1 MIKKYKDGERY
12 KHQGKSYTW
21 HDGAS
26 NLIPDDD
33 PESTYKKHERSNELR
48 RDAPPYK
55 SYSEKLK
62 DPRWQQ
68 MRLKIMERDGFA
80 CQSCGDKSSSLNVH
94 HCVPYKKGADPWDY
108 DLWDLTTLC
117 EKCHNKISANVT
129 FCNTVIMSLS
139 RDVKSSEII
148 TNLMIEISEMG
159 STTVDAVKSIIQLAR
174 VIN

>member
-1 MIKKYKDGERY
+1 MKRVSIKDIMAG
-12 KHQGKSYTW
+12 G
-21 HDGAS
+21 S
-26 NLIPDDD
+26 NAQPLNENNDDRTTMAVEK
-33 PESTYKKHERSNELR
+33 PKTNR
-48 RDAPPYK
+48 APISEKPYK
-55 SYSEKLK
+55 SYYEKLR

-174 VIN
+174 VID

>member
-1 MIKKYKDGERY
+1 MKRVSIKDIMAG
-12 KHQGKSYTW
+12 G
-21 HDGAS
+21 S
-26 NLIPDDD
+26 NCQPLNENNDDRMTMAVEK
-33 PESTYKKHERSNELR
+33 PKTNR
-48 RDAPPYK
+48 API
-55 SYSEKLK
+55 SEKPYRSYYEKLR

>member
-1 MIKKYKDGERY
+1 MKRVSIKDIMAG
-12 KHQGKSYTW
+12 G
-21 HDGAS
+21 S
-26 NLIPDDD
+26 NAQPLNENNDDRTTMAVEK
-33 PESTYKKHERSNELR
+33 PKANRT
-48 RDAPPYK
+48 PI
-55 SYSEKLK
+55 SEKPYRSYYEKLR